1 MPLPLLLP
9 DAPAPKVA
17 EVALMQSVESGRSPS
32 GGFYA
37 WFGVSA
43 PVEAVYAVLADHAG
57 MSGWIPRLSRSELL
71 SSEGDCSKVAYAVPS
86 PIGLVEYSLNR
97 CARGLNIWWELAE
110 GSRFEQIRGAYLLKP
125 IQEGTLVCY
134 WSLVVAAIPVPA
146 SAQAEIAR
154 IGVGDLVEGL
164 RKEVARRLE

>member
-9 DAPAPKVA
+9 DAPPPRQT
-17 EVALMQSVESGRSPS
+17 EVALLDAIESGRSSS

-37 WFGVSA
+37 WFGVAA
-43 PVEAVYAVLADHAG
+43 PVEAVYAVLSDHAG
-57 MSGWIPRLSRSELL
+57 MSGWIPRLDKSDVL
-71 SSEGDCSKVAYAVPS
+71 SSEGDCRTVAFAVPS
-86 PIGLVEYSLNR
+86 PIGLVEYTLNR
-97 CARGLNIWWELAE
+97 CARGTHIWWELAE
-110 GSRFEQIRGAYLLKP
+110 GDRFEQIRGAYQLKAVP
-125 IQEGTLVCY
+125 GGTLVCY

-164 RKEVARRLE
+164 RKEVARRGR

>member
-9 DAPAPKVA
+9 DAPPPRQA
-17 EVALMQSVESGRSPS
+17 EVALIDAVESGRSPS

-37 WFGVSA
+37 WFGVAA
-43 PVEAVYAVLADHAG
+43 PVEAVYAVLSDHAG
-57 MSGWIPRLSRSELL
+57 MSGWIPRLDKSDVL
-71 SSEGDCSKVAYAVPS
+71 SSEGDCGKVAFAVPS
-86 PIGLVEYSLNR
+86 PIGLVEYTLNR
-97 CARGLNIWWELAE
+97 CARGSHIWWELAE
-110 GSRFEQIRGAYLLKP
+110 GARFEQIRGAYQLKAVP
-125 IQEGTLVCY
+125 GGTLVSY

-164 RKEVARRLE
+164 RKEVARRAN